1 MKAENN
7 ILGVREM
14 GITPLNEFMGR
25 FMGKP
30 VGFWFTIKPTMVT
43 IGALS
48 GYEFVKS
55 TKKEGETEIFV
66 FRGTPP
72 STILSVEKGAGFG
85 IWAFGEKEKYWV
97 DKFNEDELVYIMY
110 RRGDQ

>member
-30 VGFWFTIKPTMVT
+30 VGFWFTIKKAKIYQLMQKLAAAA
-43 IGALS
+43 GAWSRSNL
-48 GYEFVKS
+48 GKELEKCKL
-55 TKKEGETEIFV
+55 KKNPRFQQRLPEMIE
-66 FRGTPP
+66 
-72 STILSVEKGAGFG
+72 
-85 IWAFGEKEKYWV
+85 
-97 DKFNEDELVYIMY
+97 
-110 RRGDQ
+110 